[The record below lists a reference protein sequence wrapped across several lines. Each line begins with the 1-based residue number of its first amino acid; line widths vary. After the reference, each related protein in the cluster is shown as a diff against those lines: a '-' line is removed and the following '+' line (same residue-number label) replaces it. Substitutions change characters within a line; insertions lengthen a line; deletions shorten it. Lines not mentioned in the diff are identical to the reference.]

1 MTELRLKTER
11 LYREG
16 KIVEALNAFIETEID
31 LDRDGGSVVKSKGLS
46 KMTATGELQMRRY
59 APSCTV
65 GWINDYRY
73 GRKTSP
79 YVRLVIDELLE
90 AYQAGGVDAIL
101 TLRAWQYDEIQRQH
115 TAQIEKLKPRP
126 TLNELRAR
134 RAA

>member
-1 MTELRLKTER
+1 MNAD
-11 LYREG
+11 
-16 KIVEALNAFIETEID
+16 ALNAFIEAEID
-31 LDRDGGSVVKSKGLS
+31 LERDGGSVVKSKGLA
-46 KMTATGELQMRRY
+46 KMTETGEQQMRRY

-65 GWINDYRY
+65 GWINEYRY

-79 YVRLVIDELLE
+79 YVRGVIDELLE
-90 AYQAGGVDAIL
+90 AYQAGGTAAIL

-126 TLNELRAR
+126 TLNELRSR

>member
-16 KIVEALNAFIETEID
+16 KFVEALNAFIEAEID
-31 LDRDGGSVVKSKGLS
+31 LERDGGSVVRARKLA
-46 KMTATGELQMRRY
+46 KMTETGEQQMRSY

-65 GWINDYRY
+65 GWINNYRAV
-73 GRKTSP
+73 RKTSP
-79 YVRLVIDELLE
+79 YVRHAVLELLE

-101 TLRAWQYDEIQRQH
+101 TLRAWQYDEIQRNH
-115 TAQIEKLKPRP
+115 RAQIEKLKPRP

>member
-1 MTELRLKTER
+1 MSELRRKTER

-16 KIVEALNAFIETEID
+16 KFAEALNAFIESEID
-31 LDRDGGSVVKSKGLS
+31 LERDGGSVVKSKGLA
-46 KMTATGELQMRRY
+46 KMSETGEQQMRSY
-59 APSCTV
+59 APTCTV

-79 YVRLVIDELLE
+79 YVRLVIYELLE
-90 AYQAGGVDAIL
+90 AYQAGGTAAIL
-101 TLRAWQYDEIQRQH
+101 TLRAWQYDEIQRNH
-115 TAQIEKLKPRP
+115 RAQIEKLKPRP

>member
-1 MTELRLKTER
+1 MSEPRLKTER

-16 KIVEALNAFIETEID
+16 KIAEALNAFVEAEID
-31 LDRDGGSVVKSKGLS
+31 LERDGGSVVKSKGLA
-46 KMTATGELQMRRY
+46 KMTETGEQQMRRY

-65 GWINDYRY
+65 GWINDYRA

-90 AYQAGGVDAIL
+90 AYQAGGTAAIL

-126 TLNELRAR
+126 TLNELRAL